1 MSDTTATTR
10 VRNQPRPY
18 RRRVPILWWVRRR
31 SYLLFVAR
39 EVSSVFVAWFVVFL
53 LLLIRAVLAGDDA
66 YQRFLDWTAN
76 PFLLALNVVAL
87 LFVLL
92 HAVTW
97 FNLAPQAMVV
107 KVRGRRLPP
116 LLIAAAHFG
125 AWAVVSAVV
134 AWIVLG

>member
-1 MSDTTATTR
+1 M
-10 VRNQPRPY
+10 
-18 RRRVPILWWVRRR
+18 
-31 SYLLFVAR
+31 
-39 EVSSVFVAWFVVFL
+39 
-53 LLLIRAVLAGDDA
+53 
-66 YQRFLDWTAN
+66 
-76 PFLLALNVVAL
+76 LALNVVAL

-116 LLIAAAHFG
+116 VLVAAAHFG